1 MPTEINSALE
11 DAPASKTAESALDR
25 VVVSFRR
32 WFLACCTG
40 LALVA
45 PTAWVLARWSSI
57 ADLVCHFQEP
67 ALGVTLLALTLAALQ
82 KRRIALGLI
91 ALAAWQIFP
100 LLRYGGDNR
109 VPAEPKSPERLRI
122 LMANVLYDNRMY
134 DDFVHLI
141 RTERPDVIGLV
152 EFTPFW
158 RSALSAVREEY
169 PYRVEAPAGASGLAL
184 WFKKPPLFVDEPE
197 RLAPEYYPFLYVTFE
212 FAGRPRHLWLA
223 HPKSPLSP
231 RRSLMGNPELAALA
245 ERVGSVRGSRIV
257 IGDLNTTE
265 GSPHFSDFLRVSA
278 LRDGRLGFGRQ
289 PSWPTEFPYRIP
301 IDHSL
306 VSEDLAVVD
315 RRLGHKI
322 GSDHFPLIVD
332 LAPATNPATHSSHA
346 AMSPRDSGSGG
357 EHPTLANLARS
368 AARSN
373 ETSRSSN

>member
-1 MPTEINSALE
+1 MPTEIVSTLE
-11 DAPASKTAESALDR
+11 DAATSKTNGPVEDR
-25 VVVSFRR
+25 AAGSFRR
-32 WFLACCTG
+32 WFVKCCMG
-40 LALVA
+40 LALVS

-67 ALGVTLLALTLAALQ
+67 ALGVTLLALAVAAVQ

-91 ALAAWQIFP
+91 ALAAWQVVP
-100 LLRYGGDNR
+100 LVRYGGANP
-109 VPAEPKSPERLRI
+109 VSPEPESPERLRI
-122 LMANVLYDNRMY
+122 LMANVLCDNRMY
-134 DDFVHLI
+134 DDFIHLI

-184 WFKKPPLFVDEPE
+184 WFKNPPLVVDRPE
-197 RLAPEYYPFLYVTFE
+197 RMAPEYYPFLHVTFE

-231 RRSLMGNPELAALA
+231 RPSRMGNPELAALA
-245 ERVGSVRGSRIV
+245 ERAGSVRGSRIV

-265 GSPHFSDFLRVSA
+265 GSPHFSDFLRVSG

-289 PSWPTEFPYRIP
+289 PSWPTGFPYRIP

-306 VSEDLAVVD
+306 VTEDLAVVG

-346 AMSPRDSGSGG
+346 AISPRDSGSGCAL
-357 EHPTLANLARS
+357 PTLANLARS

-373 ETSRSSN
+373 ETSRSSD